1 MLLVLRWVFFLR
13 FPEHV
18 AKADAERW
26 YAGTHAAEARTL
38 RNLRRYVSW
47 RAKKAKVAPPWTT
60 VDRLNWWD
68 RVTELWFDDWA
79 AWEDA
84 AVTNV
89 PAYTAPPYGWP
100 GFHSETI
107 FIEDGPGEVFLPGSP
122 PAGAVTGPAGERL
135 ARWLFLLRYGENTTE
150 EAGESW
156 YLGTHTQ
163 EAKHMRGLARYV
175 SWKASPRPADITGS
189 MPSRW
194 HRLTEL
200 AFEDMAA
207 WEDGAVQ
214 NMPHWTPPPYGQPGF
229 LSETVFTCE
238 EPEFDFLRD
247 V

>member
-1 MLLVLRWVFFLR
+1 MLRWVFFLR
-13 FPEHV
+13 FPEHI

-175 SWKASPRPADITGS
+175 SWKASPRPAGITGS

-207 WEDGAVQ
+207 WEDGAVL

>member
-1 MLLVLRWVFFLR
+1 MLRWVFFLR
-13 FPEHV
+13 FPEHI

-175 SWKASPRPADITGS
+175 SWKASPRPAGITGS

>member
-1 MLLVLRWVFFLR
+1 MLRWVFFLR

-175 SWKASPRPADITGS
+175 SWKASPRPAGITGS